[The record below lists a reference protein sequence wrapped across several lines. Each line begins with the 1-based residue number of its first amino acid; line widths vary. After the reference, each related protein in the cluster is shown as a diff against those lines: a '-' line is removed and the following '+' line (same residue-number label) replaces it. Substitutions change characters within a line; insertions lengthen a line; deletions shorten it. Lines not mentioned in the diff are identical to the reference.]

1 MHPQTLRQYD
11 KLGLVVPKRSP
22 GRGRR
27 YSTRDI
33 ATLAEVQRL
42 SAVEGINLAGIAR
55 ILALEA
61 QNRQLRAQVE
71 DLRRRAGQRVFAVA
85 PGGKAVPL
93 APGQRPARHPVPD
106 AALALPPPTTPGTRS
121 RAVIVWRG

>member
-33 ATLAEVQRL
+33 ATLLEVQRL

-106 AALALPPPTTPGTRS
+106 AALALPPPPGTRS